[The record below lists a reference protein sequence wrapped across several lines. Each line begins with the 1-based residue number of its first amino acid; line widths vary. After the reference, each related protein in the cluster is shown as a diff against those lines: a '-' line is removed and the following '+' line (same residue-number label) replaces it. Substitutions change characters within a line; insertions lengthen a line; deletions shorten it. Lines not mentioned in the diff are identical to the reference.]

1 MRCQECNAE
10 LDDDVL
16 FCEKCGARI
25 SKDNS
30 IASKLHFSKNRPAA
44 AAEGTSGGF
53 YSSTN
58 KGKSTD
64 ANNSVVFDAKTIEY
78 DVANIVIDKSE
89 PVPTQQAPVVDD
101 ISVEAEEAPAVQSS
115 DSEITLDLSGE
126 NSGTEEPVTEDL
138 SADTSVTADDTL
150 DFFAENSSAEELITP
165 EVQVNS
171 ATSSFSSS
179 SQAGAGGIA
188 AMIQKAMNNAGTDGA
203 SSEPVEAVQ
212 ESPVPDDAQQT
223 SVAEEMADIPAQE
236 TENQPEERPKT
247 EENESGAE
255 NNEGDDD
262 IAGTFTY
269 LAGAAERQIN
279 AFLGCAAG
287 ALVLLV
293 LAVVTTDFIKVLM
306 AILGAGCFGY
316 AFYVTP
322 KVIEATVNALVK
334 GEGYYFI
341 EYVNEISKYMK
352 TAVIPVGAGM
362 ALLLV
367 AMILGWCDHDYGAK
381 YVTLLSMFAMA
392 GGFAVSG
399 VCAARFAVT
408 NKIFEELASG
418 NKPKKNYSDVI
429 NYVAAGVVFV
439 IVILSAVMAA

>member
-64 ANNSVVFDAKTIEY
+64 ANNSVVFDAKTIED

-89 PVPTQQAPVVDD
+89 PVQT
-101 ISVEAEEAPAVQSS
+101 
-115 DSEITLDLSGE
+115 
-126 NSGTEEPVTEDL
+126 
-138 SADTSVTADDTL
+138 
-150 DFFAENSSAEELITP
+150 
-165 EVQVNS
+165 
-171 ATSSFSSS
+171 
-179 SQAGAGGIA
+179 
-188 AMIQKAMNNAGTDGA
+188 
-203 SSEPVEAVQ
+203 
-212 ESPVPDDAQQT
+212 QQT
-223 SVAEEMADIPAQE
+223 SM
-236 TENQPEERPKT
+236 T
-247 EENESGAE
+247 EEKADTTAKGTEDQQKKEENAGNGE

-293 LAVVTTDFIKVLM
+293 LAVVTTDFM

-408 NKIFEELASG
+408 NKIFDELASG

>member
-64 ANNSVVFDAKTIEY
+64 ANNSVVFDAKTIED

-89 PVPTQQAPVVDD
+89 PVQTQQAPVVDD
-101 ISVEAEEAPAVQSS
+101 ISAEAEEAPAVQSS

-126 NSGTEEPVTEDL
+126 NSGTEDPVTVDL

-150 DFFAENSSAEELITP
+150 DFSAETSSAEELITP

-171 ATSSFSSS
+171 SSAT
-179 SQAGAGGIA
+179 AETGGIA
-188 AMIQKAMNNAGTDGA
+188 AMIQKAMSNAGTDGA

-223 SVAEEMADIPAQE
+223 SVAEEMADISAQE
-236 TENQPEERPKT
+236 TENQPEEQPKT
-247 EENESGAE
+247 EENESGAG

-279 AFLGCAAG
+279 AFLGCAVG

-306 AILGAGCFGY
+306 ALLGAGCFGY

-367 AMILGWCDHDYGAK
+367 AMILRWCDHDYGAK

-408 NKIFEELASG
+408 NKIFDELASG

>member
-64 ANNSVVFDAKTIEY
+64 ANNSVVFDAKTIED

-89 PVPTQQAPVVDD
+89 PVQTQQAPVVDD
-101 ISVEAEEAPAVQSS
+101 ISAEAEEAPAVQSS

-126 NSGTEEPVTEDL
+126 NSGTEDPVTVDL

-150 DFFAENSSAEELITP
+150 DFSAETSSAEELITP

-171 ATSSFSSS
+171 SSAT
-179 SQAGAGGIA
+179 AETGGIA
-188 AMIQKAMNNAGTDGA
+188 AMIQKAMSNAGTDGA
-203 SSEPVEAVQ
+203 SSESPDAVQ
-212 ESPVPDDAQQT
+212 ETPDHGNVQQT
-223 SVAEEMADIPAQE
+223 SM
-236 TENQPEERPKT
+236 T
-247 EENESGAE
+247 EEKADTTAKGTEDQQKKEENAGNGE

-279 AFLGCAAG
+279 AFLGCAVG

-306 AILGAGCFGY
+306 ALLGAGCFGY

-408 NKIFEELASG
+408 NKIFDELASG